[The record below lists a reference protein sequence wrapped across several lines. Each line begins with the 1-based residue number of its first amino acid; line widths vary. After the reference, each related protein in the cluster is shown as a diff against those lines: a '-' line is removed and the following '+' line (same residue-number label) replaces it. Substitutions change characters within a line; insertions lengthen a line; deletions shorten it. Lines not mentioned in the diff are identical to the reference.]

1 MISYICGKLAY
12 KDEGIVVIETGGI
25 GYNVAISNNT
35 YQTLPYAGEEC
46 KIYTHMVV
54 KEDAISLVG
63 FSTLQEK
70 ALFEKLIT
78 VSGVGP
84 KLALCVLSGLNYKDL
99 ILAILREET
108 NIIGK
113 IKGVGKKTSERIVL
127 ELRDQLTN
135 FDDITGMTFEKT
147 DDLPSVAIEEAIGTM
162 MSLGLTKHDATNLI
176 KSVASPKDT
185 VEEIIT
191 KALKGMN

>member
-1 MISYICGKLAY
+1 MISFISGKLAF
-12 KDEGIVVIETGGI
+12 KDEGQIVIENNGMGFSI
-25 GYNVAISNNT
+25 AISNQT
-35 YQTLPYAGEEC
+35 YETLGVVGDNA
-46 KIYTHMVV
+46 KVYTYLVV
-54 KEDAISLVG
+54 REDSLSLVG

-84 KLALCVLSGLNYKDL
+84 KLALTILSGMNAYDL
-99 ILAILREET
+99 VMAMLSEDTNAIA
-108 NIIGK
+108 K

-127 ELRDQLTN
+127 ELKDKLMGLDDVTPSKKIDVAPTKA
-135 FDDITGMTFEKT
+135 FD
-147 DDLPSVAIEEAIGTM
+147 EAVVTM
-162 MSLGLTKHDATNLI
+162 MNLGLGKMDATNLV
-176 KSVASPKDT
+176 KSVANDGDT